1 MDSKDMLPSTMMNRS
16 WKLLLKKNWKKWKIP
31 YSFIENDC
39 CCNGTKDFARTYCN
53 ATKIQGFWY
62 HENILT
68 QCLCSKQRNFSTPK
82 AIDKS
87 ATILRER

>member
-1 MDSKDMLPSTMMNRS
+1 MIVVAMEP
-16 WKLLLKKNWKKWKIP
+16 KILQEP
-31 YSFIENDC
+31 I
-39 CCNGTKDFARTYCN
+39 CN